1 MRDNTYI
8 KLEGICKKYKGYVG
22 TQKLREEGFSN
33 RQIAFLTKEGYLEK
47 ICYGV
52 YWLNGR
58 GYDKPLDYKCIEVC
72 LSAPR
77 AVICMDSALY
87 YQGAIEAEPG
97 CLSVATERTD
107 RSMLNMNFPVKR
119 HYFSKSNFE
128 IGLKK
133 IETEYGGYF
142 IYDIGRSA
150 CDIMRLESRDIAEIV
165 SEIYKNEEQQKRLL
179 KYAKLLRVKYIGV
192 TVTE

>member
-8 KLEGICKKYKGYVG
+8 ELESICKKYKGYVR
-22 TQKLREEGFSN
+22 TQKLLEEGFSN
-33 RQIAFLTKEGYLEK
+33 RQIAFLTKDGYLEK

-52 YWLNGR
+52 YWINGR

-77 AVICMDSALY
+77 AVICMDSAFY
-87 YQGAIEAEPG
+87 YHGAIATEPG

-107 RSMLNMNFPVKR
+107 RSVLNMNFPVKR
-119 HYFSKSNFE
+119 HYFSKNNFE

-133 IETEYGGYF
+133 IETEYGRYS
-142 IYDIGRSA
+142 IYDIERSV
-150 CDIMRLESRDIAEIV
+150 CDIVRLESRDIAEIIN
-165 SEIYKNEEQQKRLL
+165 EIYKNEYQRKRLL
-179 KYAKLLRVKYIGV
+179 KYAELLRVKQIH
-192 TVTE
+192 

>member
-8 KLEGICKKYKGYVG
+8 KLESICKKYKGYVG
-22 TQKLREEGFSN
+22 TRKLLEEGFSN
-33 RQIAFLTKEGYLEK
+33 RQIAVLTREGYLEK

-72 LSAPR
+72 LSAPG
-77 AVICMDSALY
+77 AVVCMDSAFY
-87 YQGAIEAEPG
+87 YQGVIEVEPD
-97 CLSVATERTD
+97 CLSVVTERTD
-107 RSMLNMNFPVKR
+107 RRVLNMNFPVKR

-133 IETEYGGYF
+133 IETEYGCYF
-142 IYDIGRSA
+142 IYNIERSV
-150 CDIMRLESRDIAEIV
+150 CDIMRLEARDIEEIL
-165 SEIYKNEEQQKRLL
+165 SEVYKNEYQKKRLL
-179 KYAKLLRVKYIGV
+179 KYTELLRVKQIH
-192 TVTE
+192 